1 VGAPRTV
8 LALACAAAA
17 CGKRGD
23 PLPPIRK
30 APLPVTGLTLA
41 QRGEGLEV
49 RFTAPRA
56 MTDGSR
62 LESLAVELLVADRDG
77 ELAEVAVRRS
87 LTPQPGQAWTETLP
101 LPAQG
106 TALRVAAEARSGK
119 RASVLTSPVTL
130 TVREVPGPPSE
141 LRVGAVPGG
150 VRLTWTPPVRM
161 PAPHV
166 ATPPAGVPSPGPS
179 PAAGAPLAPPAGQP
193 APGAVPPPGA
203 PQPSGLAAGLGRVPG
218 ASPAPAV
225 VGFRVYRRQA
235 TGAYGAALNPA
246 PLAASAYEDSGAQP
260 GESLCYVVRTA
271 ASTDPVVESEPT
283 AEACLEVRD
292 VAPPAAPLGVTAL
305 LREGTAELSWS
316 PGSEP
321 DLASYRVYRTPR
333 GGAPERIAELPA
345 SETQWRDARLA
356 PDDAFSYTVTAVD
369 AAGNEGP
376 PSTPAQLLLPDR
388 P

>member
-1 VGAPRTV
+1 VGTPRTV

-41 QRGEGLEV
+41 QRGQGLEV

-106 TALRVAAEARSGK
+106 TALRIAAEARAGK

-130 TVREVPGPPSE
+130 TVREVPEPPSE
-141 LRVGAVPGG
+141 LRVGAVPAG

-161 PAPHV
+161 PAPPL
-166 ATPPAGVPSPGPS
+166 AMPPAGLPSPGPS
-179 PAAGAPLAPPAGQP
+179 PAASGPLAPPARQP
-193 APGAVPPPGA
+193 APGAVPQPGA
-203 PQPSGLAAGLGRVPG
+203 QPSSGPALVPVPG

-235 TGAYGAALNPA
+235 SGAYGAPLDPV

-345 SETQWRDARLA
+345 SETQWRDAQLS
-356 PDDAFSYTVTAVD
+356 PDDTFSYTVTAVD